1 MSVNQVEILVICAS
15 TYMPYGKIGTRFSG
29 AMSASVTKLKPVFFL
44 ICLAAGSVSAN
55 ERRIIYD
62 FEYGI
67 FSRGMEEFKEG
78 DRAVTSEGPLE
89 PVTMIPAQL
98 GTKFGIRYWLS
109 RGGFDDKPTLHLIY
123 HVPTMVNPSTGE
135 YIDKIEI
142 LQEES
147 ALDYTHTMAF
157 EFAEQYELVP
167 GEYRFYI
174 FFENQKLLEQVFQVV
189 LR

>member
-1 MSVNQVEILVICAS
+1 
-15 TYMPYGKIGTRFSG
+15 MPYGKIGTCFSE
-29 AMSASVTKLKPVFFL
+29 AMDASVTKLKLVLFL
-44 ICLAAGSVSAN
+44 TCLAAGLVLADAQ
-55 ERRIIYD
+55 RVIYD

-89 PVTMIPAQL
+89 PVTMIPARL
-98 GTKFGIRYWLS
+98 GTKFGVRYWLS
-109 RGGFDDKPTLHLIY
+109 RGGFVGKPTLHLIY

-147 ALDYTHTMAF
+147 TLDYTHTMAF
-157 EFAEQYELVP
+157 EFVEQYELVP
-167 GEYRFYI
+167 GEYRFYV

-189 LR
+189 LQ

>member
-1 MSVNQVEILVICAS
+1 MNPRV
-15 TYMPYGKIGTRFSG
+15 M
-29 AMSASVTKLKPVFFL
+29 KLKPVFFL
-44 ICLAAGSVSAN
+44 ICLAVGSVFAS
-55 ERRIIYD
+55 EQRIIYD

-67 FSRGMEEFKEG
+67 FSRGMQGFKEG
-78 DRAVTSEGPLE
+78 DRTVTSEGPLD
-89 PVTMIPAQL
+89 PVTLIPARL

-109 RGGFDDKPTLHLIY
+109 RGGFDAEPTLHLIY

-147 ALDYTHTMAF
+147 TLDYTHTMAF

-167 GEYRFYI
+167 GSTGFIFSTRTRSCWNRFSRLCCSRSRTS
-174 FFENQKLLEQVFQVV
+174 FPGP
-189 LR
+189 

>member
-1 MSVNQVEILVICAS
+1 
-15 TYMPYGKIGTRFSG
+15 MPYGKIGTRFSDATNSG
-29 AMSASVTKLKPVFFL
+29 MTKMKPVLFL
-44 ICLAAGSVSAN
+44 ICLAAGSVLAN
-55 ERRIIYD
+55 EQRIIYD

-78 DRAVTSEGPLE
+78 NRTVTSEGPLD
-89 PVTMIPAQL
+89 PVTVIPARL

-123 HVPTMVNPSTGE
+123 HVPTMVHPNTGE

-142 LQEES
+142 LQEAS